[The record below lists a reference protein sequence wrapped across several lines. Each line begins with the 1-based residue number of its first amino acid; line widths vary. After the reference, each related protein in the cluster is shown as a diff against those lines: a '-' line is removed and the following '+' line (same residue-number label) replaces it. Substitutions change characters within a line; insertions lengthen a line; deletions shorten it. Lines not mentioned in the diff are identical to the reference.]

1 MENPSRSAL
10 LTCLKAIY
18 GISGDSAT
26 IKTLFYNSSSPLT
39 AKLLSDKTVLRAVI
53 AAGQTEI
60 VEFLVKFMSEED
72 LLVTDSMG
80 NTAMSNAAVHGDTK
94 IAQCLFKRNNN
105 LVTILN
111 KEGKSPVQLACNGN
125 HIDTTHYLY
134 SVTPIDFLRQ
144 DNGIYGSEL
153 LSNCIRH
160 KMFDI
165 AFDMIRYSPNLAITE
180 DGSGG
185 IPIMALCNV
194 PSLFLS
200 GTKLSFWERW
210 IYSCLKVKQSAASS
224 DDDFSYTSGR
234 AKNNSK
240 NIITEGIQRIY
251 DLKSIHANALAFL
264 RRVCEYT
271 ATIDGQQLIQVGVHH
286 AVFKAPRR
294 GITEPIVEIFKT
306 NPDLILLSDDK
317 GRDFF
322 KIATIYR
329 QEKVFGL
336 IYGFDSSKKTSFALA
351 DSEGNSLLHLA
362 ATLGTESKAKL
373 TPISG
378 AALQMQ
384 RELQWF
390 KEMENILPQ
399 VHARYKNNEGY
410 TARQLFDGTHKEL
423 AKQGEEWMKKVAS
436 SSTVVGT
443 LIMTI
448 MFAAAFTVPGGNDQ
462 NSGFPI
468 YLTSGRA
475 QYYKD
480 AFMIF
485 IVSDAISLFTSSTSV
500 LMFLG
505 ILTSR
510 YAMED
515 FLISLPK
522 KLIIGLST
530 LFISIATMMAAF
542 CATLFIMLQGRVW
555 IIIPIILLATIPIT
569 RFVWLQF
576 PLLVKI
582 FISTYGAGIFD
593 KKIKLWT

>member
-160 KMFDI
+160 KMF
-165 AFDMIRYSPNLAITE
+165 
-180 DGSGG
+180 G
-185 IPIMALCNV
+185 
-194 PSLFLS
+194 
-200 GTKLSFWERW
+200 
-210 IYSCLKVKQSAASS
+210 LKVKQSAASS